1 MEKKDKIVLGL
12 GCEYRVGEGGLNGNE
27 LIIGS
32 TGSGKTMSISEPRIL
47 YSYEQSLVIPITKR
61 ELFNRYAP
69 LLESRG
75 YEVWDLNLAQPAI
88 SPMGYDPCR
97 AVHSDLDV
105 MNLAEVLVGGMSRY
119 FGDGNADPYWS
130 ESTTSCLA
138 AILGLTKHETK
149 YNEKEFRFSDFLCNF
164 NAMEI
169 TYKNGNFS
177 STLDRAFDFMAFD
190 DEHAQAPRLW
200 KTITGLSNR
209 TASCIISM
217 MNSAIDKFATTEVE
231 AIFKNPVQIDIKEL
245 GKRKVALFITTSP
258 VNASLKKLATILY
271 SDIFKELFEEAQANG
286 GSLTNRVHIIA
297 DDFACGSRIPRFDE
311 YISVFRAAGISVSI
325 LLQSKSQLTTLYN
338 LYAAHTIADNC
349 DTIVFMG
356 SLDIETCR
364 EISTRTGYSLEEIL
378 NMPIGKEIVVRRGE
392 SPIITERYPIFE
404 DEIYK
409 KEVLERG

>member
-1 MEKKDKIVLGL
+1 MEKKDKIILGL

-61 ELFNRYAP
+61 ELFDRYAP
-69 LLESRG
+69 LLETRG

-97 AVHSDLDV
+97 AIHSDLDV
-105 MNLAEVLVGGMSRY
+105 MNLARNIAGDSDSRSLVGEM
-119 FGDGNADPYWS
+119 DPYWS
-130 ESTTSCLA
+130 EATTSCLA
-138 AILGLTKHETK
+138 AILGLTKFETK
-149 YNEKEFRFSDFLCNF
+149 YNQKEFSFADFLN
-164 NAMEI
+164 NYKSLKV
-169 TYKNGNFS
+169 TYKNGIFTS
-177 STLDRAFDFMAFD
+177 SLDKAFDFMAFD

-200 KTITGLSNR
+200 NTIAGLSSK

-217 MNSAIDKFATTEVE
+217 VNNAVDKFATLEVE
-231 AIFKNPVQIDIKEL
+231 GIFRNENQINIREL
-245 GKRKVALFITTSP
+245 GQKKVALFITTSP
-258 VNASLKKLATILY
+258 VNSSLKKLATILY
-271 SDIFKELFEEAQANG
+271 SDIFKELFEEAQVNG
-286 GSLTNRVHIIA
+286 GILANRVHIIA

-338 LYAAHTIADNC
+338 PYAAHTIADNC

-364 EISTRTGYSLEEIL
+364 EISMRTGYSLEEIL
-378 NMPIGKEIVVRRGE
+378 NMPIGKEIVVRRGGT
-392 SPIITERYPIFE
+392 PVVTERYPIFE
-404 DEIYK
+404 DKIYK
-409 KEVLERG
+409 REVVERG